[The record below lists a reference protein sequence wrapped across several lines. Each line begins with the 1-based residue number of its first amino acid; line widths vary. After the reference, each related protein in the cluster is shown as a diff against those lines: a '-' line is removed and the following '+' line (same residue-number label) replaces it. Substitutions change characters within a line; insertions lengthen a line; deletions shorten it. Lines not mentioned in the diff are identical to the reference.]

1 MPLNIQNMF
10 VFFLATLVFK
20 RPLTTG
26 RIEHMKLAGFLQIL
40 KIDCTVQF
48 PISSAVI
55 IKCRAGATPQG
66 SLISAGV
73 NGSWRGTRLNYQVHA
88 IGIINSSVFPLIKT
102 IYYLFMYTQITNN
115 CCRQTAVR
123 INSKV
128 NRSMKCVLQVVLIGI
143 KLFGIII

>member
-1 MPLNIQNMF
+1 MF

-55 IKCRAGATPQG
+55 IKCVMHIRKGRAGATPQG

-88 IGIINSSVFPLIKT
+88 IGIINNSVFPLIKT